1 MTTTNVLDLPG
12 VRPVHRIGFGA
23 MQLAGPGVL
32 GPPTDPARAE
42 AVLRRAVE
50 LGIDHIDTSDFYGP
64 WVVNELIAKTLR
76 PYPEGLVLATKVG
89 AYRDHHG
96 GFAPLGHPDALKS
109 QVHDNLR
116 RLRLETLDV
125 VYLRHTVDRPGITLE
140 DQLGALVELR
150 EEGLLRGIG
159 LSNVTPEQ
167 FEQAQ
172 AVTPI
177 VSVQNAYNVFDRG
190 AAALLDRTAELG
202 VPFVPFFPLGSAFV
216 ADSRVRGDQVVR
228 SVAQRRD
235 VTPAQVSLAWLLR
248 RSPNLLLI
256 PGTSSIEHLEANSS
270 ADRVELTD
278 TDVAALDDLVPEGA
292 ALERA
297 Q

>member
-1 MTTTNVLDLPG
+1 
-12 VRPVHRIGFGA
+12 

-32 GPPTDPARAE
+32 GPPADPARAE

-64 WVVNELIAKTLR
+64 WVVNELIAKALR
-76 PYPEGLVLATKVG
+76 PYPDGLVLATKVG
-89 AYRDHHG
+89 AYRDQHG
-96 GFAPLGHPDALKS
+96 GFPPLGHPDALKS

-116 RLRLETLDV
+116 RLHLETLDV
-125 VYLRHTVDRPGITLE
+125 VYLRHTVDRPGITLQ

-177 VSVQNAYNVFDRG
+177 ASVQNAYNVFDRT

-228 SVAQRRD
+228 TIAQRRGA
-235 VTPAQVSLAWLLR
+235 TPAQVSLAWLLH

-256 PGTSSIEHLEANSS
+256 PGTSSIEHLEVNSS

-278 TDVAALDDLVPEGA
+278 TDVAELDDLVPEGT
-292 ALERA
+292 ALEQA

>member
-1 MTTTNVLDLPG
+1 
-12 VRPVHRIGFGA
+12 

-32 GPPTDPARAE
+32 GPPADPARAE

-64 WVVNELIAKTLR
+64 WVVNELIAKALH
-76 PYPEGLVLATKVG
+76 PYPEGLVLATKIG

-96 GFAPLGHPDALKS
+96 AFAPLAHPDALKA

-116 RLRLETLDV
+116 RLHLDTLDV
-125 VYLRHTVDRPGITLE
+125 VYLRHIVDQPGITLQ

-150 EEGLLRGIG
+150 EQGLLRGIG
-159 LSNVTPEQ
+159 LSNVTLEQ
-167 FEQAQ
+167 FERAQ

-177 VSVQNAYNVFDRG
+177 VAVQNAYNVFDRG
-190 AAALLDRTAELG
+190 SAELLDRTAELD
-202 VPFVPFFPLGSAFV
+202 VPFAAFFPLGSAFV

-228 SVAQRRD
+228 AVAERHD
-235 VTPAQVSLAWLLR
+235 TTPAQVSLAWLLH

-278 TDVAALDDLVPEGA
+278 SDLAELNALVSEGA
-292 ALERA
+292 AAE
-297 Q
+297 